1 MPLYHRKFLEY
12 FGGDPY
18 LAVCINDLGRVV
30 EEVLEYLDEQGIPAV
45 RIATADIHGSSSIN

>member
-1 MPLYHRKFLEY
+1 MYHRKFLEY